1 MREALLQGDSMPK
14 FVQMRDYTDEELDEA
29 VKEAEQL
36 FGTEHFFAMLRG
48 IDAYMERRKRVQK
61 KTSYGET

>member
-1 MREALLQGDSMPK
+1 MSFK
-14 FVQMRDYTDEELDEA
+14 QMRDYTDQELTEA

-36 FGTEHFFAMLRG
+36 FGTDHFYAMLKG
-48 IDAYMERRKRVQK
+48 IDAYFERRKRVQK